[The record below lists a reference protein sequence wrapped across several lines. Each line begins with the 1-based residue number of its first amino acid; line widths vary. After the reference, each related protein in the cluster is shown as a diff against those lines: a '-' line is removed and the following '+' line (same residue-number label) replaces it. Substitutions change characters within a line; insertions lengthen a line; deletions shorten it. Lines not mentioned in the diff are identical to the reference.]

1 VIIDFRELHVMC
13 WKSSLLLSLPK
24 VSYIHSFYFHFPS
37 FLLLKIVIAPYLEEL
52 VPSLLKLLRSDRAA
66 LQEISIAALGSVAM
80 GAEDRFEEFAVVRET
95 YFSHS

>member
-1 VIIDFRELHVMC
+1 MLEVFT
-13 WKSSLLLSLPK
+13 SSLPSQGFILF
-24 VSYIHSFYFHFPS
+24 IFYFIS
-37 FLLLKIVIAPYLEEL
+37 FHLLLKLVIAPYLEEL
-52 VPSLLKLLRSDRAA
+52 VPSLLKLFRSDRAA